1 MESWKIVLIAF
12 ATTLL
17 IEIVM
22 SCFNKKNKFLVSY
35 LIMGNR
41 AETRIFSFD
50 GGNLTTG
57 KIEAIIKKI
66 VEVEKLEDDKEIVI
80 LNISNIRD

>member
-1 MESWKIVLIAF
+1 MHVYKIILIAF
-12 ATTLL
+12 FTT
-17 IEIVM
+17 IITEVIK
-22 SCFNKKNKFLVSY
+22 SYFNKKNKFLVSY

-50 GGNLTTG
+50 DGNLTVG

-80 LNISNIRD
+80 LNISNIKE